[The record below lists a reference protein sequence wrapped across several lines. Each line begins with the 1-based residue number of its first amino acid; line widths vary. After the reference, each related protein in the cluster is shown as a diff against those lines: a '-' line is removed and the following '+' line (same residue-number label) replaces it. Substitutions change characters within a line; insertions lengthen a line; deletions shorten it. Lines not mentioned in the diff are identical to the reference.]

1 MESKFKFEEL
11 SVNIKVCVRF
21 KPLSKSE
28 EELISQNK
36 ASKCVKLLE
45 NTVQVLDVLN
55 PQTFTFDDIFGP
67 EVNQATL
74 FEQFANPAI
83 FDLFAGF
90 NSTIFA
96 YGATGSGKTYTMMG
110 SLDDSEAKGIIPRIA
125 DLLTDPLRTCQ
136 MTVSCLEIYRERL
149 QDLIVQSNSSLKLKE
164 ADLGVYVEGLSKVSF
179 SSKEEL
185 LKVFESAEKLRAVSA
200 TKLNR
205 HSSRSHFLLI
215 VEICQVIEGK
225 KTISKLNLID
235 LAGSEKVRKSEVSG
249 TSMEEAKKINLSLS
263 ALGKVICA
271 LSTGAK
277 HIPYR
282 DSKLTRLLQDSLGG
296 NSKTN
301 LIVNCSQMSFMIE
314 ETLSSLRFAQR
325 AKLIKNTLKLVKEVS
340 LESELKSVK
349 LELNKT
355 QSELKRLK
363 NQSFP
368 EFAFFKENED
378 EEYFQTLQIQNL
390 NNEKNILKL
399 ECENKEL
406 KRKIKEKKKN
416 LENSVMGWKLA
427 SLKMK
432 NEQFIGEHLEFKC
445 DKLEKFL
452 RMLRV
457 VVSETLTENSEE
469 LNLVNI
475 DESMNENVHDLD
487 WKTAENKELNIFY
500 LQAEQFEKNL
510 KKALKILNWKLF
522 YVYGKNKINSQSCIN
537 QQTELRQLENLI
549 EKFRKHMKLVRDKSQ
564 LYGNEG
570 KILESK
576 LDIVKNQSLLWKTRM
591 QLEINNKKCVEKV
604 QKELSGLCE
613 NILTECGRN
622 KGNNYCEDIEKVS
635 DEIAQTTNLLIS
647 WIQACKEKQK
657 KLGMDTSDIEELLV
671 GIQTLGE

>member
-1 MESKFKFEEL
+1 MDFKFKFEEL
-11 SVNIKVCVRF
+11 SVNIRVCVRF
-21 KPLSKSE
+21 KPLSRSE
-28 EELISQNK
+28 EEIIAQNK
-36 ASKCVKLLE
+36 ATKCVKLVD

-55 PQTFTFDDIFGP
+55 PQTFTFDNIFGP
-67 EVNQATL
+67 DVDQATL
-74 FEQFANPAI
+74 FEQFANPAL

-110 SLDDSEAKGIIPRIA
+110 SLDDSHTKGIIPRIA
-125 DLLTDPLRTCQ
+125 ETLTDSLKTCQ

-149 QDLIVQSNSSLKLKE
+149 QDLIVHNNVTLKLKE
-164 ADLGVYVEGLSKVSF
+164 ADSGVYVEGLSKVGF
-179 SSKEEL
+179 SSKDEL
-185 LKVFESAEKLRAVSA
+185 LRIFEAAGKLRAVSA

-225 KTISKLNLID
+225 KTVSKLNLID

-271 LSTGAK
+271 LSTAAK

-301 LIVNCSQMSFMIE
+301 LIVNCSQMSFMVE

-325 AKLIKNTLKLVKEVS
+325 AKLIKNTLKIVKEVN

-349 LELNKT
+349 LELNRT

-368 EFAFFKENED
+368 EFNFFKDNED

-390 NNEKNILKL
+390 NNEKSILRL

-406 KRKIKEKKKN
+406 KRKIKEKKEN
-416 LENSVMGWKLA
+416 LANCKMGWKLA
-427 SLKMK
+427 SLKVK

-445 DKLEKFL
+445 EKLEKFL
-452 RMLRV
+452 RTLRGV
-457 VVSETLTENSEE
+457 LSETLGEDDE
-469 LNLVNI
+469 LALVDV
-475 DESMNENVHDLD
+475 DEAMNESVFGLD
-487 WKTAENKELNIFY
+487 WKTAENKELNVFY

-510 KKALKILNWKLF
+510 KKALKILNWKVF
-522 YVYGKNKINSQSCIN
+522 YVYGKNKINSQACIN
-537 QQTELRQLENLI
+537 QQTELRQLESLI
-549 EKFRKHMKLVRDKSQ
+549 EKFRKHLKLVRDRGQ

-570 KILESK
+570 KVLESK

-591 QLEINNKKCVEKV
+591 QLEINNNKCVEKV
-604 QKELSGLCE
+604 QKELGGLCK
-613 NILTECGRN
+613 NILTECQRN
-622 KGNNYCEDIEKVS
+622 KDDSCCEDIEKVS

-657 KLGMDTSDIEELLV
+657 KLGMDTSEIEELLV
-671 GIQTLGE
+671 GIQTLGG